1 MLYRRII
8 CTFKKIDKATNYKFG
23 NIIRRITNINTK
35 KYWDKKLF
43 TKGNF
48 WRDFPY
54 KFLLK
59 FLPKNEKFS
68 LLDIGC
74 ALGDGCILLKKYF
87 PKAEI
92 SGADF
97 SRVGI
102 EKAKK
107 KTNQVSFFVLDILK
121 QNPPKK
127 YDYITLV
134 STLEHFNE
142 PYYIVEK
149 CLKFVDKALF
159 VISPYTREFTEP
171 RLYGVSQHRYL
182 FNENSFL
189 KYHSQILRITEKV
202 EFTGY
207 RYIIYKIIPH
217 SLASR

>member
-1 MLYRRII
+1 MGILKEFYQKSIYRL
-8 CTFKKIDKATNYKFG
+8 KKVDKIANYRLGKV
-23 NIIRRITNINTK
+23 IRKITNINTK
-35 KYWDKKLF
+35 RYWDKKLSV
-43 TKGNF
+43 KGNT

-54 KFLLK
+54 SFLIE
-59 FLPKNEKFS
+59 FLPKDEAFS

-92 SGADF
+92 SGADL

-102 EKAKK
+102 EKAKR
-107 KTNQVSFFVLDILK
+107 KTNQVNFFILDILK
-121 QNPPKK
+121 EIPPKK

-182 FNENSFL
+182 YNENSFL
-189 KYHSQILRITEKV
+189 KYHSQIFSIMMPNIHCLC
-202 EFTGY
+202 F
-207 RYIIYKIIPH
+207 
-217 SLASR
+217 